1 MKIAIKDRFNDV
13 LSTNLTLNFASD
25 LNERAKKLQKGNTF
39 KLLRNLLIGSYA
51 TMLLSFVASVFGFGN
66 SGNYLM
72 ITMITNLIGVFIN
85 NLVFVSFLKCIDNEK
100 LNSEDTSYFLK
111 KFPIQIACALLL
123 TVCQSFVNIIVLQ
136 ATMVIPTL
144 NVIAS
149 ILMSLIFTF
158 INAIVAFQIYDRKNN
173 VRDLIKDAF
182 TIFAQNWK
190 SLLFLS
196 MLFIVWSYGFS
207 IAFTN
212 LLYGQLQQ
220 QQGINNI
227 FHSLLS
233 QHDYINF
240 GKVNLFYLI
249 NYLIAGYLEIR
260 IFLALAL
267 SYRDNNLS
275 NKKKV
280 YK

>member
-1 MKIAIKDRFNDV
+1 MKIAIKDRFNDL

-39 KLLRNLLIGSYA
+39 NLLRNLLIGSYA
-51 TMLLSFVASVFGFGN
+51 TMLLSFAASVFGFGN

-72 ITMITNLIGVFIN
+72 ITMITNLIGVFVN

-100 LNSEDTSYFLK
+100 LNGEDTSYFLK

-123 TVCQSFVNIIVLQ
+123 TVCQSIINIIVLQ

-158 INAIVAFQIYDRKNN
+158 INAIVAFQICDHKNN

-182 TIFAQNWK
+182 TIFVQNWK

-275 NKKKV
+275 NKKKRI
-280 YK
+280 

>member
-1 MKIAIKDRFNDV
+1 MKIAIKDRFNDL

-39 KLLRNLLIGSYA
+39 NLLRNLLIGSYA
-51 TMLLSFVASVFGFGN
+51 TMLLSFAASVFGFGN

-100 LNSEDTSYFLK
+100 LNGEDTSYFLK

-123 TVCQSFVNIIVLQ
+123 TVCQSLINIIVLQ

-149 ILMSLIFTF
+149 ILMSLIFTL
-158 INAIVAFQIYDRKNN
+158 INAIVAFQIYDHKNN

-182 TIFAQNWK
+182 TIFAKNWK

-207 IAFTN
+207 IAFAN

-275 NKKKV
+275 NKKKRI
-280 YK
+280 

>member
-1 MKIAIKDRFNDV
+1 MKIAIKDRFNDL

-39 KLLRNLLIGSYA
+39 NLLRNLLIGSYA
-51 TMLLSFVASVFGFGN
+51 TMLLSFAASVFGFGN

-100 LNSEDTSYFLK
+100 LNGEDTSYFLK

-123 TVCQSFVNIIVLQ
+123 TVCQSLINIIVLQ

-158 INAIVAFQIYDRKNN
+158 INAIVAFQICDHKNN

-182 TIFAQNWK
+182 TIFVQNWK

-275 NKKKV
+275 NKKKRI
-280 YK
+280 